1 MPGLDN
7 KISNIIG
14 TAIPTWLLKQ
24 LEARSDKNTLSN
36 RDTQNILYL
45 ANKSA
50 WIRLVSS
57 INIAPQ
63 DISYF
68 QKLGANINNVDDL
81 AKNYVLFGG
90 TSKYKEN
97 NNRNAPSYDIRS
109 GIKNDGAYNLLD
121 NTEIND
127 YGYRPMPG
135 ITGVSIE
142 TQGALGSIRGA
153 TINFKVWDKD
163 QLDIM
168 DALYFKLGFSM
179 FLEWGH
185 TYFYHSPRESPNID
199 PNAIYSTEDY
209 SIDPFTAN
217 LKKEE
222 IYSQISKNTR
232 DSEGNYDAML
242 GVVTNFNFNYNEA
255 GGFDCTLKLMSL
267 GYLGDRIKIN
277 HPKTLPNIL
286 EAEIK
291 RLNSIYKKID
301 DAKSAKELSE
311 QAKADEAALQN
322 QLQGKKSLLH
332 YLNFLY
338 NKKDFEPNSAE
349 TLGLIDAIGIKNSF
363 QPANVDKTSEST
375 LTNKDSFD
383 FLDNDVLYLQKFGV
397 QIPKDKTESFISTIS
412 LDKALISN
420 QFQEAFNKYNEL
432 PTAKRTLSDGAPISY
447 VDDYILANKKP
458 LPPLSFKQ
466 GFSKFLNGIETG
478 ILTYIKDNAN
488 IAKNSELYNRMYSI
502 PSYSGNNNDS
512 YNIHIQIRLPQD
524 VKYKNTDDRFKSVLG
539 NILSKESFDF
549 TKFSIETN
557 EDDPR
562 KFYLVLTG
570 ESEFPSSR
578 VVKKENVTYE
588 GVTYTDEVV
597 NSSVP
602 SKASFSIII
611 TDTALI
617 SNVIANNNN
626 NDALFTDYIKKLK
639 DQDKQQSVE
648 STIENSKVSVSANQ
662 VHNAIEY
669 MSSLELMLR
678 TIQIHS
684 LGAAIEKT
692 SDPEIKKQ
700 VFSVDLTIEKVD
712 GKPLINQIFSTGIFS
727 PFIQQLIDGTTA
739 ESGYPNENRL
749 QVFAKYGFNTALL
762 GNKAEL
768 SDLRDKSV
776 DYKQLLKSYVVPY
789 QINQTVTEGTSL
801 NHPVYLQLG
810 TLLMILNHMC
820 TIYDTPNESNNLKDQ
835 TPLVYI
841 DFNPETNF
849 CLSTNKHLSTN
860 PFRFLIPFEGT
871 FDDYKSLFNESL
883 LIGNNKE
890 KITHTTDSE
899 ESTPLFNPKT
909 DDRLSGQIPQF
920 KYDEKSTSGNTS
932 YKGKI
937 MKVLVNIEYILQM
950 VKQYG
955 QKNETSNV
963 YLKPFLEQIISDLN
977 RSLGNFNLL
986 RLAYNDSAN
995 TFHIV
1000 DDQLTPGAENEDFI
1014 SPDNKDEI
1022 PLYGKSSIGKNV
1034 QIKTDI
1040 STKLSNMIA
1049 ISANSNTGEKSPK
1062 STLSTNSTDFGFI
1075 NTGYVDRYINNRTE
1089 IKEANKKDDKINDTL
1104 IKQAITFNQT
1114 ISDFYSTI
1122 NPSDSSVDQATNYY
1136 IQKMSKIKADD
1147 RATRASAM
1155 IPVSLNFTTDGI
1167 AGMNMGQGFTI
1178 PEKFLPYTYNIR
1190 KLTELTDVG
1199 VNNIQKVGFVVFG
1212 LNHNF
1217 ENNQWNTDVRA
1228 NMIYLKKIEDFKGS
1242 AVQANAENKEF
1253 LTNYANFLGVSLGKV
1268 DINSLNTNQ
1277 PWEGIALDFIIE
1289 KEESSKFRS
1298 IPKLDED
1305 RYRGGYGSDTIV
1317 SPTGEVTLVTEST
1330 RFTKEDADRT
1340 MLYNIKKFAKIVQN
1354 QIGLSTWNNLKD
1366 TQKAALT
1373 SFAYNVGSLTDSV
1386 VSAIKSKSG
1395 SSQTVAN
1402 AILTGPTKGKITGI
1416 QYPGLVLRR
1425 KEEAA
1430 IYLK

>member
-1 MPGLDN
+1 MAGLDN

-14 TAIPTWLLKQ
+14 TSIPIWLHKQ
-24 LEARSDKNTLSN
+24 LQARSEKNTLSN

-50 WIRLVSS
+50 WIRVVSS
-57 INIAPQ
+57 INIARE
-63 DISYF
+63 DIPYF
-68 QKLGANINNVDDL
+68 QKLGANISNQDDL

-90 TSKYKEN
+90 TSKYKGN

-185 TYFYHSPRESPNID
+185 TYFYHSKNESPNID

-209 SIDPFTAN
+209 SIDPFRAN
-217 LKKEE
+217 LKKED
-222 IYSQISKNTR
+222 IYSQVSKNTR

-277 HPKTLPNIL
+277 HPKTLPDIL

-291 RLNSIYKKID
+291 QLNNVYKKIE
-301 DAKSAKELSE
+301 DAKLAKDLSE
-311 QAKADEAALQN
+311 QAKADEAKLQKD
-322 QLQGKKSLLH
+322 LQGKRSLLR
-332 YLNFLY
+332 YLNSKVNGPGRDNEPTQDDQINIY
-338 NKKDFEPNSAE
+338 NEARIFNSSTPKDAALNY
-349 TLGLIDAIGIKNSF
+349 
-363 QPANVDKTSEST
+363 
-375 LTNKDSFD
+375 LTVYDTFD
-383 FLDNDVLYLQKFGV
+383 FYYSNDLYLQKFGV
-397 QIPKDKTESFISTIS
+397 KIPSANTSDSISKIS
-412 LDKALISN
+412 LNKELIKT
-420 QFQEAFNKYNEL
+420 QITAPRIFT
-432 PTAKRTLSDGAPISY
+432 PTLEGLKLGTPTTSLL
-447 VDDYILANKKP
+447 DYIID
-458 LPPLSFKQ
+458 SR
-466 GFSKFLNGIETG
+466 
-478 ILTYIKDNAN
+478 N
-488 IAKNSELYNRMYSI
+488 ISLEGDFDKLRVYTV
-502 PSYSGNNNDS
+502 PVYSGNNQDKYS
-512 YNIHIQIRLPQD
+512 ITISILLPSD
-524 VKYKNTDDRFKSVLG
+524 VTIVDLDLRFKTVLD
-539 NILSKESFDF
+539 NILNTEPFDF
-549 TKFSIETN
+549 NKFN
-557 EDDPR
+557 LQQDPKDKK
-562 KFYLVLTG
+562 KFALALIGKSGFNT
-570 ESEFPSSR
+570 SSL
-578 VVKKENVTYE
+578 KKEKTVTQD
-588 GVTYTDEVV
+588 GVTLTDKVTD
-597 NSSVP
+597 NLIQ
-602 SKASFSIII
+602 SFADFTI
-611 TDTALI
+611 TINDTALI
-617 SNVIANNNN
+617 SNVELNTLVT
-626 NDALFTDYIKKLK
+626 DPFTDYISRLSAQNK
-639 DQDKQQSVE
+639 QDHENEVV
-648 STIENSKVSVSANQ
+648 ENSKVSVNANQ

-700 VFSVDLTIEKVD
+700 VYIVDLTKEKVVTKEKV
-712 GKPLINQIFSTGIFS
+712 GGVPLIDQIFSTGIFS
-727 PFIQQLIDGTTA
+727 SFIKQLIDNTTA

-768 SDLRDKSV
+768 SDLWDKSV
-776 DYKQLLKSYVVPY
+776 DYKQLLTSYVVPY
-789 QINQTVTEGTSL
+789 QINQTVTEGTTL

-820 TIYDTPNESNNLKDQ
+820 TIYDTPNESSGVKDQ
-835 TPLVYI
+835 SPLVYI

-883 LIGNNKE
+883 LTGNNKE
-890 KITHTTDSE
+890 KITHTFDSE
-899 ESTPLFNPKT
+899 ETTPLFDPQK

-920 KYDEKSTSGNTS
+920 KYDEKSSSGNTS

-1000 DDQLTPGAENEDFI
+1000 DDQLTPGDANEDFI
-1014 SPDNKDEI
+1014 SPEDQDLI

-1049 ISANSNTGEKSPK
+1049 ISANSNPREKSPK

-1089 IKEANKKDDKINDTL
+1089 IKEDNKKDDRINDTL

-1147 RATRASAM
+1147 PATRASAM

-1167 AGMNMGQGFTI
+1167 SGLNMGQGFKI
-1178 PEKFLPYTYNIR
+1178 SKKFLPYTYNDRNIPGVGASA
-1190 KLTELTDVG
+1190 TE
-1199 VNNIQKVGFVVFG
+1199 KVGFVVFG

-1228 NMIYLKKIEDFKGS
+1228 NMIYLKKIEDFKGA
-1242 AVQANAENKEF
+1242 AVKAKAENKEF
-1253 LTNYANFLGVSLGKV
+1253 RYNENNVVSKDSTFVADMNQAKISAETYLG
-1268 DINSLNTNQ
+1268 
-1277 PWEGIALDFIIE
+1277 
-1289 KEESSKFRS
+1289 
-1298 IPKLDED
+1298 
-1305 RYRGGYGSDTIV
+1305 
-1317 SPTGEVTLVTEST
+1317 
-1330 RFTKEDADRT
+1330 RT
-1340 MLYNIKKFAKIVQN
+1340 MNNKEWSALVSAVYAEASRNQTEEGWVMAVILNRSREAKSTILDTLSKPNQFQAVTGTKYNNNRPSPNYITGPN
-1354 QIGLSTWNNLKD
+1354 QSIANDIYTAALRVLPSVPKNYRYFTSANLKAYGLGTD
-1366 TQKAALT
+1366 VNFFNKLKSQAT
-1373 SFAYNVGSLTDSV
+1373 SKTIG
-1386 VSAIKSKSG
+1386 
-1395 SSQTVAN
+1395 QTIFSTTA
-1402 AILTGPTKGKITGI
+1402 
-1416 QYPGLVLRR
+1416 
-1425 KEEAA
+1425 
-1430 IYLK
+1430 